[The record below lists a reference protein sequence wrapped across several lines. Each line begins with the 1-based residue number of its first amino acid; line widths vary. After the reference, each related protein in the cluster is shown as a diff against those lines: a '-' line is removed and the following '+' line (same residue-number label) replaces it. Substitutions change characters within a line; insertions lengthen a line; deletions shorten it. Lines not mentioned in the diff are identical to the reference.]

1 MSAALRTLDEI
12 WEAGAVAGAGDP
24 PLTQAQA
31 DRVAAILAP
40 YRRQLAAREAEAAAD
55 ARP

>member
-1 MSAALRTLDEI
+1 MAALRTLDEI
-12 WEAGAVAGAGDP
+12 WAQGAIDGAGDP

-40 YRRQLAAREAEAAAD
+40 CRARTAALETAPA
-55 ARP
+55 

>member
-1 MSAALRTLDEI
+1 MPAALRTLDAIREQARI
-12 WEAGAVAGAGDP
+12 DALADP

-40 YRRQLAAREAEAAAD
+40 YRRKLLAEMAQQAA
-55 ARP
+55 

>member
-1 MSAALRTLDEI
+1 MAVLRTLDEI
-12 WEAGAVAGAGDP
+12 WAQGAIDGAGDP

-40 YRRQLAAREAEAAAD
+40 YRRQLAARMAE
-55 ARP
+55 

>member
-1 MSAALRTLDEI
+1 MTALRTLEEI
-12 WEAGAVAGAGDP
+12 REQARIDALSDP

-40 YRRQLAAREAEAAAD
+40 WLRLRADRETQAA
-55 ARP
+55 